1 MTFRN
6 KINVA
11 DRCIVK
17 MGIKNISAT
26 PRERDRGNQ
35 GIEELNS
42 EPETDVEIILLFL
55 ANWVPERTV
64 GGEGRFAENSSGTG
78 IKSPKSRVLEPW
90 PKGTA
95 RRPLKQIAFVILSMR
110 WNSWEIHKSDISMNF
125 NSLLKMLPQ
134 GVCRHKSNLTFKI
147 TFKQYKYLPKK
158 MCVAPDKDQFFFF
171 FSIFDGRLLKVSQNS
186 DVDLVLGHYSCGR
199 LTLCWRALQAP
210 VFTES
215 LGSAENKLE
224 PQCSEISSQCDKC
237 LKFIDCECIS
247 ARGLNLGEILKGLQN
262 ECRQRQQEFHFTQA
276 WTHCSHELSPHN
288 ISDSLNKPGRSWKIT
303 CRNWGFSSNIIY
315 QNWFLFWHHLS
326 VEDT

>member
-55 ANWVPERTV
+55 AKWVPERTV

-95 RRPLKQIAFVILSMR
+95 RRPLKQIAFVIISMR

-171 FSIFDGRLLKVSQNS
+171 FPFLMG
-186 DVDLVLGHYSCGR
+186 
-199 LTLCWRALQAP
+199 
-210 VFTES
+210 
-215 LGSAENKLE
+215 
-224 PQCSEISSQCDKC
+224 
-237 LKFIDCECIS
+237 
-247 ARGLNLGEILKGLQN
+247 
-262 ECRQRQQEFHFTQA
+262 
-276 WTHCSHELSPHN
+276 
-288 ISDSLNKPGRSWKIT
+288 DS
-303 CRNWGFSSNIIY
+303 
-315 QNWFLFWHHLS
+315 
-326 VEDT
+326 